1 MELSGKV
8 WDWSILNRIWTS
20 SRLKIYIHTHGIE
33 KFLWVLKWV
42 EKILDLHCLY
52 QSNIIRNA
60 PYREVNML
68 LLYRSNNPWTLNH
81 QVFRLT
87 SPAEKLI
94 IRYKLASVENG
105 VGKRTC
111 VALHLHR
118 KMLPHRAFG
127 FLLQL
132 ELGPAQLPRTL
143 KLAHLSF
150 KVLLLHQVVCIPVV
164 SSITYEMD
172 QCGRVANLSSTWRV
186 KSTNRKFCLSIC
198 PSSLQ
203 ILFLF
208 LIQTLSSGESRN
220 LSHGIQCPPPCL
232 PCPPPS
238 QLVPKLTGSSCR
250 PF

>member
-8 WDWSILNRIWTS
+8 WDWSILKRIWTS
-20 SRLKIYIHTHGIE
+20 SQLKIYIHTHGIE

-68 LLYRSNNPWTLNH
+68 LLYRSNNPWALNH

-105 VGKRTC
+105 VGKHTC
-111 VALHLHR
+111 VALYLHS
-118 KMLPHRAFG
+118 KMLPHGAFG

-164 SSITYEMD
+164 SSIIHIWNGSVWKSS
-172 QCGRVANLSSTWRV
+172 QPQFHLKGRVYKVEILSV
-186 KSTNRKFCLSIC
+186 HLSVIT
-198 PSSLQ
+198 SNSLSFS
-203 ILFLF
+203 LLA
-208 LIQTLSSGESRN
+208 
-220 LSHGIQCPPPCL
+220 P
-232 PCPPPS
+232 
-238 QLVPKLTGSSCR
+238 
-250 PF
+250 